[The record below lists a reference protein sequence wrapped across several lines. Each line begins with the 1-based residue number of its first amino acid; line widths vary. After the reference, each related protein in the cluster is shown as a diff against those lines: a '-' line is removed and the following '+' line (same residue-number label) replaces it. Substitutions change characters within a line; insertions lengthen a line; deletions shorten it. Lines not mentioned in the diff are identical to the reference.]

1 MDIAWAEEDA
11 EYIASQSKRYPGAL
25 DIEVEWTR
33 EVLADARLVAIV
45 PYPRSRVGAS
55 GFVGWSPGAG
65 RVLLVSPIKISTA
78 IFTASTPGPHQDVT
92 SPPTTNGKTMP
103 KKPDEE
109 SIETL
114 REDARRLEQHA
125 SSSEPYPEGTATSR
139 PNAPSRMF
147 NLRLSDEQF
156 DALQQIA
163 NAKHLPMSTMARA
176 WLLDRLDAE
185 QRVS

>member
-1 MDIAWAEEDA
+1 M
-11 EYIASQSKRYPGAL
+11 
-25 DIEVEWTR
+25 
-33 EVLADARLVAIV
+33 
-45 PYPRSRVGAS
+45 
-55 GFVGWSPGAG
+55 
-65 RVLLVSPIKISTA
+65 
-78 IFTASTPGPHQDVT
+78 
-92 SPPTTNGKTMP
+92 TNE
-103 KKPDEE
+103 PDEE

-125 SSSEPYPEGTATSR
+125 GSSKPYPEGTVISR